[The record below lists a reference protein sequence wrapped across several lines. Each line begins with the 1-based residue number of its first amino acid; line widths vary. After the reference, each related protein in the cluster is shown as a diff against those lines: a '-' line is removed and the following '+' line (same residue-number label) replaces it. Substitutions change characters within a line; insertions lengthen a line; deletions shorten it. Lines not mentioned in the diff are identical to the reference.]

1 MFVGPEINM
10 KALTRRTLTVAQK
23 ALGCCRL
30 QMYAESACCRLQ
42 MCVHAVTCLTI
53 FVGIVQATVS
63 FGSATDPNASSVQV
77 RPCYAT
83 SR

>member
-1 MFVGPEINM
+1 MAVRPEM
-10 KALTRRTLTVAQK
+10 TALTVALS
-23 ALGCCRL
+23 AESACLL
-30 QMYAESACCRLQ
+30 QNGMSAESACCRLQ

-53 FVGIVQATVS
+53 FVGIVQAAVS

-77 RPCYAT
+77 RPCYAR